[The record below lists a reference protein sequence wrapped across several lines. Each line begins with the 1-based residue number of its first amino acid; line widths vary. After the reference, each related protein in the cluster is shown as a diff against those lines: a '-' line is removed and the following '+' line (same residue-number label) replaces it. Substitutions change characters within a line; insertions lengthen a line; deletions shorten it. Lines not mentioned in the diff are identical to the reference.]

1 MQTNRFD
8 KIYDNF
14 LDHATTQDFRQVS
27 DVDCNFCGGG
37 GMFTDKEDWFDGVTT
52 LQVDVPV
59 ICPCVEANEDE
70 VVKYWGNKV

>member
-1 MQTNRFD
+1 M
-8 KIYDNF
+8 
-14 LDHATTQDFRQVS
+14 
-27 DVDCNFCGGG
+27 DCAFCGGD
-37 GMFTDKEDWFDGVTT
+37 GMFTDKEDWFDGVAT